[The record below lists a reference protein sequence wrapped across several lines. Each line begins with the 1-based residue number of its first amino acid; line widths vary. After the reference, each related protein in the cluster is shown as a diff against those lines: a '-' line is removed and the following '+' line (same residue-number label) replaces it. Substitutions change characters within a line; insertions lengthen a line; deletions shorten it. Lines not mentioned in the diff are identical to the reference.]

1 MRDEM
6 GRCSS
11 SSVIP
16 RIQCERRIRA
26 AYCEGYWGSVPDC
39 PTGNKRS

>member
-1 MRDEM
+1 MREEM

-26 AYCEGYWGSVPDC
+26 HYCDGYWGTVPDC
-39 PTGNKRS
+39 PASRPRS